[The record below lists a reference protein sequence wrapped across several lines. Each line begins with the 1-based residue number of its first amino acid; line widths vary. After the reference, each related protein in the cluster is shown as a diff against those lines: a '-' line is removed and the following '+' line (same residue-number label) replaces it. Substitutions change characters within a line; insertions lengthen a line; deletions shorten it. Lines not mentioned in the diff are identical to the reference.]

1 MSRGHQVGREGEARA
16 ADFLKAEGYELLA
29 RNLRYRVGEID
40 LVAWRQGTLVF
51 VEVKARS
58 RSRWDVAFSVDR
70 RKRAHLVRA
79 ANWALARNPD
89 WLRRSEEVRFDLVV
103 VERGGLVEHATG
115 FFAL

>member
-1 MSRGHQVGREGEARA
+1 MSMGHQVGREGEARA
-16 ADFLKAEGYELLA
+16 AEFLKAEGYEILA
-29 RNLRYRVGEID
+29 RNLRYRIGEID
-40 LVAWRQGTLVF
+40 LVAWRDGVLVF

-58 RSRWDVAFSVDR
+58 RIRWDVAFSINR

-103 VERGGLVEHATG
+103 VEGGSPVEHATG